1 MWEDLPSNRI
11 INTTQKSEIR
21 IYEKWGHV
29 ETKEDYVPKIL
40 TNNVGQ
46 LKTPELLQPA
56 KMQTLKSQESEMT
69 TMVSELNRTPI

>member
-11 INTTQKSEIR
+11 INTTQKSQIR

-40 TNNVGQ
+40 TNNVG
-46 LKTPELLQPA
+46 
-56 KMQTLKSQESEMT
+56 
-69 TMVSELNRTPI
+69 